1 MWISYFRPIYDYS
14 DNNFDDFLKK
24 KWHSFWRFFDDFFDD
39 AFDLETFNN
48 LVTVQ
53 SCFNLASFVIEVASI
68 LFILE
73 YIKLL
78 KNIFPFISILRLFSS
93 LWKYA
98 DVAAFSVCSWIAGAF
113 LFQFHSRYLSPKP
126 KNPSF
131 SWREN
136 FFGPLCICTR

>member
-1 MWISYFRPIYDYS
+1 MIILTITSTI
-14 DNNFDDFLKK
+14 FLKK
-24 KWHSFWRFFDDFFDD
+24 KYSFFKIFWWLFWGFFFDD
-39 AFDLETFNN
+39 AFD

-73 YIKLL
+73 YIKLW
-78 KNIFPFISILRLFSS
+78 KNIFPFIFILRLFSS

-98 DVAAFSVCSWIAGAF
+98 DAAAFSVCSWIAGAF